1 MRLLTQS
8 SRQHLDDVRARLPQ
22 TLICLDFDGVLAP
35 IVNDPAAARIHPRAH
50 QELIRLGSQALRIAV
65 VTGRP
70 VTQVLDLGRFQE
82 LGAALVAAG
91 RDLTIVGQ
99 YGAEHWSATTGF
111 IDAPAPPNGL
121 ARFEELLPT
130 TLAETHTQDAYVEHK
145 GLAIAVHTRRMPQPD
160 AALAR
165 LDEPICAL
173 ARECGLSVE
182 HGRLVIEVRGGGFD
196 KGTAVGR
203 LVEELD
209 PEGLVYIGDDLGD
222 LPAVVALEAARS
234 VGVAG
239 LFVCAAS
246 AEEPALLDVADIA
259 VNGSDGVMDFLATLG
274 GDIVTM
280 P

>member
-8 SRQHLDDVRARLPQ
+8 SQQHLDDVRARLPQ
-22 TLICLDFDGVLAP
+22 TLLCLDFDGVLAP
-35 IVNDPAAARIHPRAH
+35 IVDDPAAARIHPRAH
-50 QELIRLGSQALRIAV
+50 QELTRLGDRVLHIAI

-70 VTQVLDLGRFQE
+70 VGQVLDLGSLQE
-82 LGAALVAAG
+82 LGAVLVDAG
-91 RDLTIVGQ
+91 SDLTIVGQ
-99 YGAEHWSATTGF
+99 YGAERWSATSGF
-111 IDAPAPPNGL
+111 IDVAEPPDGL
-121 ARFEELLPT
+121 ARFGALLPK
-130 TLAETHTQDAYVEHK
+130 TLAETHTQDAHVEHK

-165 LDEPICAL
+165 LDEPISAL

-182 HGRLVIEVRGGGFD
+182 HGRLVLEVRGGGFD
-196 KGTAVGR
+196 KGTAVRR
-203 LVEELD
+203 LVKEID
-209 PEGLVYIGDDLGD
+209 PGGLVYVGDDLGD
-222 LPAVVALEAARS
+222 LPAVVAVEAARAA
-234 VGVAG
+234 GVAG

-259 VNGSDGVMDFLATLG
+259 VNGTDGVMDFLATLG